1 MLYPKPNTQ
10 YLILSI
16 IIKEPDSAK
25 SLTEYCPIVGQNS
38 VALLAELGSLMGMF
52 VIGYWVLGNFT
63 FIRSGTFNSHICDW
77 EMGETSMLTFK

>member
-1 MLYPKPNTQ
+1 M
-10 YLILSI
+10 
-16 IIKEPDSAK
+16 
-25 SLTEYCPIVGQNS
+25 IVGQNS

>member
-1 MLYPKPNTQ
+1 MTVVEQPQPVQNVAD
-10 YLILSI
+10 
-16 IIKEPDSAK
+16 EV
-25 SLTEYCPIVGQNS
+25 IVGQNS

>member
-1 MLYPKPNTQ
+1 MNHPWG
-10 YLILSI
+10 
-16 IIKEPDSAK
+16 A
-25 SLTEYCPIVGQNS
+25 IVGQNS

-63 FIRSGTFNSHICDW
+63 FIRSGTFNNHICDW

>member
-1 MLYPKPNTQ
+1 M
-10 YLILSI
+10 
-16 IIKEPDSAK
+16 
-25 SLTEYCPIVGQNS
+25 CPPAIVGQNS